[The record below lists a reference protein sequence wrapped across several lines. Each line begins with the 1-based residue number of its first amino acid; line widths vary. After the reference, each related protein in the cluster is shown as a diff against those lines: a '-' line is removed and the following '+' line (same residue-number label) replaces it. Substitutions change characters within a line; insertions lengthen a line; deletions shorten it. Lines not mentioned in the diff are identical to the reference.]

1 MVVHSIHG
9 TMFMQPKLLSIL
21 SKSFFFQA
29 LYHSIFRPE
38 IGQCKDVPVVPI
50 TFPFQESKLSIS
62 LQMVPQTEQKL
73 HINLGFKTRNST
85 AVLAHGIG
93 RTEDGAVGLWEVFS
107 TYTLH
112 TTRLEMTT
120 LLLCL

>member
-1 MVVHSIHG
+1 M
-9 TMFMQPKLLSIL
+9 
-21 SKSFFFQA
+21 
-29 LYHSIFRPE
+29 YHSIFRPE

-107 TYTLH
+107 RHTLLIYSLRNDYT
-112 TTRLEMTT
+112 TTRLRNFLSFVQLFIVDW
-120 LLLCL
+120 LLAVETE

>member
-1 MVVHSIHG
+1 
-9 TMFMQPKLLSIL
+9 MQKLRTNSPH
-21 SKSFFFQA
+21 A

-62 LQMVPQTEQKL
+62 LQTVPTTEQKL

-85 AVLAHGIG
+85 AVLAHGTG
-93 RTEDGAVGLWEVFS
+93 KTVDGAVGLWEVGYPFPDPPSMSLYTVIDVFFFFFFFS
-107 TYTLH
+107 YY
-112 TTRLEMTT
+112 
-120 LLLCL
+120 LLITVKTE